1 MDTFLSTKNKIVS
14 IVDDEIDITDL
25 FQDALVGIF
34 GISIVSFND
43 SVIALEHFKGNKEN
57 YALVLTDL
65 RMPSLDGLEVL
76 KKVKKL
82 NPNIRTILISAYEV
96 ENDVTFQQ
104 YMKEGIID
112 SFIEKPVTIG
122 RLCQRVRDEFE
133 VYQLSFIALKILNIV
148 TRNYVAASHPTVSV
162 GYTGIEG

>member
-1 MDTFLSTKNKIVS
+1 MDTFLSTKNKIAS

-25 FQDALVGIF
+25 FQDSLVGIL

-65 RMPSLDGLEVL
+65 RMPSLNGLELL

-82 NPNIRTILISAYEV
+82 NPNVRTILISPYEV
-96 ENDVTFQQ
+96 ENDLTFQQ

-112 SFIEKPVTIG
+112 SFIEKPVTIS
-122 RLCQRVRDEFE
+122 RLCQSVRDEFE

-148 TRNYVAASHPTVSV
+148 TRNYIPSSQPTFSVVAH
-162 GYTGIEG
+162 

>member
-1 MDTFLSTKNKIVS
+1 MDTFLSTKNKIVG

-43 SVIALEHFKGNKEN
+43 SVIALEHFKGNKEI

-65 RMPSLDGLEVL
+65 RMASLNGLELL

-82 NPNIRTILISAYEV
+82 NPNVRTILISAYEV
-96 ENDVTFQQ
+96 ENDVIFQQ

-112 SFIEKPVTIG
+112 SFIEKPVTIR

-133 VYQLSFIALKILNIV
+133 VYQLSL
-148 TRNYVAASHPTVSV
+148 H
-162 GYTGIEG
+162 

>member
-14 IVDDEIDITDL
+14 VVDDEIDITDL

-43 SVIALEHFKGNKEN
+43 SVIALEHFNGNKDN
-57 YALVLTDL
+57 YALVMTDL
-65 RMPSLDGLEVL
+65 RMASLNGLELL

-82 NPNIRTILISAYEV
+82 NPNVRTILTSAYEV
-96 ENDVTFQQ
+96 ENDVIFRQ

-112 SFIEKPVTIG
+112 SFIEKPVTIR

-133 VYQLSFIALKILNIV
+133 VYQLSL
-148 TRNYVAASHPTVSV
+148 H
-162 GYTGIEG
+162 